1 MALFFKARSLHKT
14 PHQPSLSPQAHLP
27 GHWRGL
33 AVAVA
38 LLASGSV
45 FSAGPVEAPQEKPA
59 KAVLPLNELR
69 TFADV
74 FDRIKQAYVEE
85 VDDKTLLN
93 NAIKGML
100 TELDPHSAYLEP
112 EAFEDL
118 QINTMGE
125 FGGLGIEVGMEDGF
139 VKVISP
145 IDDTPA
151 AKAGVKAGDLII
163 KLDDT
168 QVKGLSLTDAVNL
181 MRGKPGSNIK
191 LTIIR
196 EGVDKPLELNVVR
209 AVIQVQSVKK
219 RMLEPRYA
227 YVRLSQ
233 FQVHSGAD
241 VEKALKDLNKENK
254 EPLAGMIL
262 DLRNNPGGVLQAA
275 VEVCDL
281 FLDAGMIVYTKGR
294 LPDAEMQFSATPGDM
309 LKGIPMIVL
318 VNGGSASASEIVAGA
333 LQDQSRAIVVGTTT
347 FGKGSVQTILP
358 LHDNRA
364 LKLTTA
370 RYYTPKGRSIQA
382 QGIQPDIVVEN
393 AQLTRVNND
402 AFGVREA
409 DLSGHL
415 QNPGKGEGK
424 TDKNK
429 ESAPGGKNGAATAD
443 QPLEQQDYQLYEA
456 LNLLKA
462 MNVVSQRK
470 VISSAR

>member
-1 MALFFKARSLHKT
+1 MALFSKAHSLQNPARMSASRSLTSARRKT
-14 PHQPSLSPQAHLP
+14 
-27 GHWRGL
+27 L
-33 AVAVA
+33 AAAIA
-38 LLASGSV
+38 LLVSGV
-45 FSAGPVEAPQEKPA
+45 TATTAWSAEPVAPSPEKQA

-196 EGVDKPLELNVVR
+196 DGVDKPLEINVVR

-227 YVRLSQ
+227 YLRLSQ

-241 VEKALKDLNKENK
+241 VEKALNDLQKSSK
-254 EPLAGMIL
+254 EPLSGMIL

-281 FLDAGMIVYTKGR
+281 FLESGLIVYTKGR

-309 LKGIPMIVL
+309 LKGVPMVVL

-333 LQDQSRAIVVGTTT
+333 LQDQSRAIIVGTTT

-382 QGIQPDIVVEN
+382 QGIVPDIAVEN
-393 AQLTRVNND
+393 AQLTRVGND
-402 AFGVREA
+402 GFGVREA

-415 QNPGKGEGK
+415 QNPNGGADKAGKPA
-424 TDKNK
+424 TSD
-429 ESAPGGKNGAATAD
+429 APKAAE

-470 VISSAR
+470 AITSHAP

>member
-1 MALFFKARSLHKT
+1 MALFSLART
-14 PHQPSLSPQAHLP
+14 PRSKLSSQTLP
-27 GHWRGL
+27 GRWRVL
-33 AVAVA
+33 PLVTA
-38 LLASGSV
+38 LLISGSV
-45 FSAGPVEAPQEKPA
+45 GAANETVPPVEKPT

-181 MRGKPGSNIK
+181 MRGKPGSIIK

-196 EGVDKPLELNVVR
+196 EGVDKPLEINVVR

-219 RMLEPRYA
+219 RMLEPKYG

-241 VEKALKDLNKENK
+241 VEKAIKDLQKTGK
-254 EPLAGMIL
+254 DPLAGLIL

-281 FLDAGMIVYTKGR
+281 FLDSGLVVYTKGR
-294 LPDAEMQFSATPGDM
+294 LPDSEMQFSATPGDM
-309 LKGIPMIVL
+309 IKGVPLVVL

-333 LQDQSRAIVVGTTT
+333 LQDQSRAIIVGTTT

-382 QGIQPDIVVEN
+382 QGIKPDIDVEN
-393 AQLTRVNND
+393 AQLTRVKND
-402 AFGVREA
+402 GFGVRES

-415 QNPGKGEGK
+415 QNPNGKTGSEEKAKPAEGK
-424 TDKNK
+424 DKTSDK
-429 ESAPGGKNGAATAD
+429 SVEAVAD
-443 QPLEQQDYQLYEA
+443 APLEQQDYQLYEA

-470 VISSAR
+470 AMTTVPR

>member
-1 MALFFKARSLHKT
+1 MTLFFKARRLHST
-14 PHQPSLSPQAHLP
+14 PSRPSFSPRARMP

-38 LLASGSV
+38 LLASGSA
-45 FSAGPVEAPQEKPA
+45 FSADPVAAPQEKPV

-151 AKAGVKAGDLII
+151 AKAGVKSGDLII

-402 AFGVREA
+402 VFGVREA

-424 TDKNK
+424 NDKGK
-429 ESAPGGKNGAATAD
+429 EPAPGGKNGAAAD

>member
-1 MALFFKARSLHKT
+1 MTLFSQARSFQWSTRRSST
-14 PHQPSLSPQAHLP
+14 PGQ
-27 GHWRGL
+27 WRVL
-33 AVAVA
+33 AAAVT
-38 LLASGSV
+38 LLISGAAW
-45 FSAGPVEAPQEKPA
+45 SAEAPEAAPEKPA

-196 EGVDKPLELNVVR
+196 EGVDKPLEINVVR

-241 VEKALKDLNKENK
+241 VEKALKDLQKSGK

-281 FLDAGMIVYTKGR
+281 FLDSGLVVYTKGR

-309 LKGIPMIVL
+309 LKGVPMVVL

-333 LQDQSRAIVVGTTT
+333 LQDQSRAIIVGTTT

-382 QGIQPDIVVEN
+382 QGIQPDISVEN
-393 AQLTRVNND
+393 AQLTRVKND
-402 AFGVREA
+402 AFGVRES

-415 QNPGKGEGK
+415 QNPETANGKNTKNKGVAPA
-424 TDKNK
+424 DKN
-429 ESAPGGKNGAATAD
+429 AAATAD
-443 QPLEQQDYQLYEA
+443 LPLEQTDYQLYEA

-470 VISSAR
+470 TNTAAQH